1 MNNLIKRF
9 FILNSLF
16 LIYKISLDFIFLPTY
31 YKTFSY
37 MLNAVYEYSFNKF
50 ILSYIIF
57 FVMILFLAILSI
69 KREDFYIM
77 GVIFYV
83 LSVIP
88 MLSVYAFV
96 NYVKF
101 DSILYPVIFW
111 CILIIGLSKDTKK
124 RIIIRF
130 PALKYASKVM
140 LTFCI
145 VGTLLCW
152 GWAGCPILTNLSH
165 SIAQRLELRA
175 KGMPV
180 LLGYL
185 FVVLGGVVVPY
196 LFARFLDKKRTIYS
210 ILTLGMGFLL
220 YSVNGM
226 KTWFF
231 LYLAVIGIYLVSKVC
246 KNNVRK
252 ISYFIIFLST
262 LFLIISIQLFLK
274 YNIIDLM
281 NQVGRVVCIPNGIG
295 FKSVSFFKEN
305 ELLYLRE
312 SVLRHFCETPYP
324 GGSDFYM
331 NYGVNST
338 INSSRSNNGLW
349 GDATRNFG
357 FIGIIIYP
365 IFIAKIFNIIEYSVR
380 KYSVRFKVFIFFLM
394 IWNSINVS
402 FFTWLLTGGVF
413 IILFLTKIF
422 KKEDRYII
430 YERKKIKYV

>member
-9 FILNSLF
+9 FILSGLF
-16 LIYKISLDFIFLPTY
+16 LIYKISLDFVFLPTY

-37 MLNAVYEYSFNKF
+37 MLNATYEYDFDKF
-50 ILSYIIF
+50 ILSYFIF
-57 FVMILFLAILSI
+57 FIMILFLANLSI
-69 KREDFYIM
+69 KKEDFYII
-77 GVIFYV
+77 GVILYI

-96 NYVKF
+96 SYVKL
-101 DSILYPVIFW
+101 DSILYPFIFL
-111 CILIIGLSKDTKK
+111 CILIIRLSKDTQK
-124 RIIIRF
+124 RLVIYC
-130 PALKYASKVM
+130 PALKSASKVT
-140 LTFCI
+140 LIFCTA
-145 VGTLLCW
+145 GTLVCW
-152 GWAGCPILTNLSH
+152 IWAGCPILTNLSH

-175 KGMPV
+175 KGMPI

-196 LFARFLDKKRTIYS
+196 MFARFLDKNRIRYS
-210 ILTLGMGFLL
+210 ILILGSGFLL
-220 YSVNGM
+220 YSINGM

-231 LYLAVIGIYLVSKVC
+231 LYLVVIGIYLVSRIC
-246 KNNVRK
+246 KNNIRK

-262 LFLIISIQLFLK
+262 LFLIISIELFLR

-312 SVLRHFCETPYP
+312 SVLRHFFETPYP

-331 NYGVNST
+331 NYGANST

-357 FIGIIIYP
+357 FIGVIVYP

-402 FFTWLLTGGVF
+402 FFTWLLTGGVI

-422 KKEDRYII
+422 KKEDRQLYM
-430 YERKKIKYV
+430 KGKN